1 MQKSYL
7 MYKNI
12 ISIVSTTVM
21 TKGAVLLLDLSKME
35 H

>member
-12 ISIVSTTVM
+12 NSIVFITIM
-21 TKGAVLLLDLSKME
+21 TKGAVSLLDL
-35 H
+35 